1 MMDALA
7 ALKMDLETKA
17 RKEEALELATR
28 RSRDASEALAS
39 AIDSI
44 KKLAV
49 MLDGESRH

>member
-1 MMDALA
+1 MDALA
-7 ALKMDLETKA
+7 ALKIDLESKV
-17 RKEEALELATR
+17 RKGEELELATG
-28 RSRDASEALAS
+28 RSRNASEALAS